1 MSADEDTSKGLSS
14 NLIEG
19 TKMKVNTEFFDYFN
33 ESRVGPGFPGQGKN
47 FVTIKKRQ
55 AKEGEKS
62 PCTNLNN
69 PQYEA
74 GFRKKWFSLRE
85 TMMNQRLE
93 NIEQCRKRDLE
104 LHNQLNAALGKE
116 LQLLI
121 RANSMARTEV
131 ELKTMECEEKNKKCE
146 ELEAGLKDI
155 QEKLLRMES
164 ELEDVKNNLVEKD
177 QELEE
182 MKKSSSKKDEK
193 IEMMDIELS
202 DLRQKVNRK
211 DVILHQAAVQM
222 RKQKVAM
229 SRRDYE
235 LSEKEK
241 VLEVEKRIPR
251 EEISVLQRK
260 DEETK
265 KFDANL
271 IPTTK
276 EEFVKQKSR
285 LSKLEMKNTELQSS
299 FAKSSRSS
307 NQLYIELE
315 SFKNYLNREFEV
327 DLEVI
332 YECFAPF
339 IEHELSFTES
349 EEDGSYVSEGD
360 YIPKMVRVDEKLLE
374 KVKPYGIRKRN
385 QIDVFVRLVE
395 SSLVKDGVMLRL
407 DVTWDIMTLVRA
419 GIAGW
424 QWMLC
429 NEEETEEL
437 RALRAN
443 RRINWVMGIDTNKH
457 SQVKSA
463 AMLKGDLGVK
473 FAGNHLS
480 RKIQDYPML
489 LKHNAKVWI
498 ISRDF
503 MNVKPSPTSNIT
515 YCQQFWKRA
524 KTSSRGYSYKAR
536 VMPRK
541 SMRKLFKS
549 AADLGDMSPRSPRTP
564 RDKKPLIRK
573 ISNESKVSSNNSG
586 SHRRIQ
592 CRSKDNESKA
602 SYMGNG
608 KTIFREYASSP
619 ALVIDSVKSLH
630 DRRIV

>member
-1 MSADEDTSKGLSS
+1 MSAYENISKDFSR
-14 NLIEG
+14 NAIEG
-19 TKMKVNTEFFDYFN
+19 TKMKDSTGFFEYFT
-33 ESRVGPGFPGQGKN
+33 ESRGGPGFPGQDKN
-47 FVTIKKRQ
+47 FVSTKKRQ

-62 PCTNLNN
+62 PCTILNS
-69 PQYEA
+69 PQHEVC
-74 GFRKKWFSLRE
+74 FSKKWLDLRE

-104 LHNQLNAALGKE
+104 IHNQLNAALDKE

-121 RANSMARTEV
+121 RANSVAKTELG
-131 ELKTMECEEKNKKCE
+131 LKTMECEEKHKKCE
-146 ELEAGLKDI
+146 ELEAGMKDI
-155 QEKLLRMES
+155 QEKLLRLGS
-164 ELEDVKNNLVEKD
+164 ELEDVKKNLAEKD
-177 QELEE
+177 QKLAV
-182 MKKSSSKKDEK
+182 MKKSSSEKDEK
-193 IEMMDIELS
+193 IEMMDNELS
-202 DLRQKVNRK
+202 DLRWKLKEK
-211 DVILHQAAVQM
+211 DAIMHQAAVQM

-235 LSEKEK
+235 LSEKERA
-241 VLEVEKRIPR
+241 LEVEKIILQ
-251 EEISVLQRK
+251 EEISAIQRK

-265 KFDANL
+265 NLDANL
-271 IPTTK
+271 I
-276 EEFVKQKSR
+276 
-285 LSKLEMKNTELQSS
+285 
-299 FAKSSRSS
+299 
-307 NQLYIELE
+307 ELE
-315 SFKNYLNREFEV
+315 SRKNYLSRKLEE

-332 YECFAPF
+332 YECFPPF
-339 IEHELSFTES
+339 IEHELTFTES
-349 EEDGSYVSEGD
+349 EEEDSYVSEGD
-360 YIPKMVRVDEKLLE
+360 YIPKMVRVDQKLLE

-407 DVTWDIMTLVRA
+407 DVTWDILTLVRA

-429 NEEETEEL
+429 NEEETEQL

-457 SQVKSA
+457 SQVKNA

-480 RKIQDYPML
+480 RKIQDYPKL

-503 MNVKPSPTSNIT
+503 MNVKPSPSSSIK
-515 YCQQFWKRA
+515 YSHQFWKKA
-524 KTSSRGYSYKAR
+524 KKPSGGYSYKAR

-541 SMRKLFKS
+541 SSVPRRLFKS
-549 AADLGDMSPRSPRTP
+549 ADLGDLSPRTP
-564 RDKKPLIRK
+564 RDQESLMRQ
-573 ISNESKVSSNNSG
+573 ISRESKVSSNNSG

-592 CRSKDNESKA
+592 RISEDNDSMA
-602 SYMGNG
+602 SYMVNE
-608 KTIFREYASSP
+608 KTTCRPYASSP
-619 ALVIDSVKSLH
+619 ALSMESLKSLQNRH
-630 DRRIV
+630 MV